1 MNLINKVVAIFS
13 FDIHNPSKEQS
24 KNGADSMSNCS
35 GKGMRD
41 CQEAF
46 SLNIPAEK
54 AEPTWQPALQL

>member
-1 MNLINKVVAIFS
+1 MNLINKVVVIFS

-24 KNGADSMSNCS
+24 KNGADSMSYCS

-54 AEPTWQPALQL
+54 AEPTWQPTLQL